1 MKATLL
7 HFIFDVAAAL
17 FPHITQYL
25 GEYPFQR
32 IIANL
37 SSRWTI
43 GVLYRLVAVVT
54 DVESSAVE
62 MTGILCGIPVTT
74 TKLNHI
80 FLRT

>member
-1 MKATLL
+1 MKTALL
-7 HFIFDVAAAL
+7 YFIFDVATPL
-17 FPHITQYL
+17 FSHITQYL

-54 DVESSAVE
+54 NVKSSAVE

>member
-1 MKATLL
+1 MKTALL
-7 HFIFDVAAAL
+7 YFIFDVATPL
-17 FPHITQYL
+17 FSHITQYL

-54 DVESSAVE
+54 NVKSSAVE

-74 TKLNHI
+74 TKL
-80 FLRT
+80 TTSS

>member
-1 MKATLL
+1 MKTALL
-7 HFIFDVAAAL
+7 YFIFDVATPL
-17 FPHITQYL
+17 FSHITQYL

-54 DVESSAVE
+54 NVKSSAVE
-62 MTGILCGIPVTT
+62 MTGVLCGIPVTT